1 MGGFEMELFAFQ
13 DLTFS
18 YPGQTH
24 AALEGLRFEIPAG
37 QFLVIAGPSGCGKS
51 TLLRQFKSALTPHGQ
66 SHGQLLFRGTPLGQ
80 VDPRT
85 QASAIGFVQQ
95 LSLIHI

>member
-1 MGGFEMELFAFQ
+1 MELFIFQ

-24 AALEGLRFEIPAG
+24 AALDGLRFEIPAG

-51 TLLRQFKSALTPHGQ
+51 TLLRQF
-66 SHGQLLFRGTPLGQ
+66 
-80 VDPRT
+80 
-85 QASAIGFVQQ
+85 
-95 LSLIHI
+95 

>member
-1 MGGFEMELFAFQ
+1 MELFIFQ

-24 AALEGLRFEIPAG
+24 AALDGLRFEIPAG

-51 TLLRQFKSALTPHGQ
+51 TLLRQFKSALTPVSYTHL
-66 SHGQLLFRGTPLGQ
+66 STCTLLRKSGAMYRFFL
-80 VDPRT
+80 
-85 QASAIGFVQQ
+85 F
-95 LSLIHI
+95 